1 MPPEVPTHVGSCTD
15 PTAWPPLCKSSCYIR
30 SAGAL
35 LAASNRNTSLR
46 AFDAALPAWS
56 QAVCIVLDL

>member
-46 AFDAALPAWS
+46 VFDAALPA
-56 QAVCIVLDL
+56 